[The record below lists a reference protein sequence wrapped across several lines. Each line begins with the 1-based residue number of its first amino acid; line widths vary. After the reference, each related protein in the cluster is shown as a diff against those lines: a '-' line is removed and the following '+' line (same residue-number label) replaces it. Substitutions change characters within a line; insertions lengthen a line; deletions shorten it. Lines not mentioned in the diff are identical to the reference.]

1 MEHASETAVAYERDF
16 KGIWTPSFIWTSS
29 ELTPTEKFILMEI
42 DSLDSGE
49 GCYASNEHLAEVC
62 CCSENKVS
70 VSISKLVKMGY
81 LERVAFDGR
90 KRILASRV
98 FEKQSETL
106 QKTNP
111 DFLKN
116 KPSYKYV
123 RYIDE
128 STSLDKPPIVPLPA
142 KRDRD
147 DEVRE
152 VVAFLNLRANKAFKP
167 DTAATRRVIIA
178 RLSEGWTVGD
188 LKKVVEV
195 KCRQWAGSRKMS
207 GYLRPETLFNATKF
221 EGYLNEYAPAS
232 GGFDGFEDEA
242 DVVIGGGAR

>member
-1 MEHASETAVAYERDF
+1 MEHANETAVAYGRDF

-29 ELTPTEKFILMEI
+29 ELTPLEKFIVMEI
-42 DSLDSGE
+42 DSLDNGE
-49 GCYASNEHLAEVC
+49 GCYATNEYLAGIC
-62 CCSENKVS
+62 CCSVSKVAH
-70 VSISKLVKMGY
+70 SISKLVEMGY
-81 LERVAFDGR
+81 LERMAFNGR
-90 KRILASRV
+90 KRVIGSRIAK
-98 FEKQSETL
+98 FAGQECKNCKADMQNL
-106 QKTNP
+106 Q
-111 DFLKN
+111 
-116 KPSYKYV
+116 PSYKYV
-123 RYIDE
+123 RVLDE
-128 STSLDKPPIVPLPA
+128 NTSRDIPPIVPQEV

-178 RLSEGWTVGD
+178 RLSEGFTVDD
-188 LKKVVEV
+188 LKRVVEA
-195 KCRQWAGSRKMS
+195 KCREWGHSRKMS
-207 GYLRPETLFNATKF
+207 KYLRPETLFNATKF